1 MRAVPPLPG
10 AQQRILHR
18 VLEVLAGPCVPDV
31 GAPHVADLGRGKGV
45 RVREGGKQARPVVL
59 GILEVMV
66 VEGVPTPFDGLP
78 YGGSG
83 HALARS
89 SAMVSAPFR

>member
-78 YGGSG
+78 CGGSG

-89 SAMVSAPFR
+89 SAVVSAPFR